1 MSEGNMSEELFTEDY
16 DFTPTPLGENTT
28 LDFEEEDIDFED
40 SQNFGEQETEMFGTI
55 QKKEKK
61 FECLET
67 SFLIKEKK
75 KKIQELSETL
85 DIPFSVCGALI
96 RAYQWKTE
104 K

>member
-1 MSEGNMSEELFTEDY
+1 MSEGNMSEELFSEDY
-16 DFTPTPLGENTT
+16 TPTPLEENTT
-28 LDFEEEDIDFED
+28 LDFEEEEIDFDDED
-40 SQNFGEQETEMFGTI
+40 DQNFEETEMFGTV

-61 FECLET
+61 FECFDT

-75 KKIQELSETL
+75 NKIQELSETL
-85 DIPFSVCGALI
+85 GIPFSVCGALI